1 MYEYC
6 IFLVI
11 TYPQQFLNYF
21 WPNSGRFFM
30 KILDWYILKKFLVTF
45 LFTILTIT
53 VIAVVIDTSEKTD
66 DFVKSGLT
74 SWQIVTN
81 YYTGFVPF
89 IISMIFPLMVFIAVI
104 YFTSSLAGKSEIVAI
119 LANGVKFNRFLRPYL
134 IGGIILALFLW
145 FCNQFVFPK
154 GNAIRSE
161 FQVKYV
167 DGNSSYYAGRLS
179 NSTFYIKSDAQT
191 YVAIRYYDTTT
202 KVSNG
207 FFLEKIKDNKIYYNL
222 RSDFI
227 KWDTAKKNWKVEN
240 AVERYIDGI
249 HETVKIVPAL
259 NLQLNISPE
268 DLRRD
273 EYLKD
278 KLSSPE
284 LKRFIKMEELRSVEG
299 LNTFKV
305 EYYRRMATPFS
316 VLILT
321 ILGAVV
327 ACRKIR
333 GGSGLHLAFGII
345 AAASFVVMDKF
356 STVFSTKGDLHPWLA
371 AWFPNIIY
379 AIITFWVYKKTP
391 K

>member
-1 MYEYC
+1 
-6 IFLVI
+6 
-11 TYPQQFLNYF
+11 
-21 WPNSGRFFM
+21 M

-66 DFVKSGLT
+66 DFVKSGLS
-74 SWQIVTN
+74 SWEIVTN

-104 YFTSSLAGKSEIVAI
+104 YFTSKLAAKSEIVAI
-119 LANGVKFNRFLRPYL
+119 LANGVRFNRFLRPYL
-134 IGGIILALFLW
+134 VGGTMLALFLW
-145 FCNQFVFPK
+145 WCNQFVFPL
-154 GNAIRSE
+154 GNAIRSD
-161 FQVKYV
+161 FQIRYV
-167 DGNSSYYAGRLS
+167 DGNSSYYAGRS
-179 NSTFYIKSDAQT
+179 GTSTFYLKSDAQT

-207 FFLEKIKDNKIYYNL
+207 FFLEKIKDNKIFYNL
-222 RSDFI
+222 RSDYI
-227 KWDTAKKNWKVEN
+227 KWDTSRKNWKVEN

-249 HETVKIVPAL
+249 RETVKIVPAM

-284 LKRFIKMEELRSVEG
+284 LKRFIRMEELRSVEG

-305 EYYRRMATPFS
+305 EYYRRMATPVS

-333 GGSGLHLAFGII
+333 GGSGLHLAFGIV
-345 AAASFVVMDKF
+345 AAASFVVMDRF
-356 STVFSTKGDLHPWLA
+356 STVFSTKGDLHPWVA
-371 AWFPNIIY
+371 AWLPNIIY
-379 AIITFWVYKKTP
+379 SIITFWVYKKTP